1 MEKLLSFDKFG
12 DGFHFKLPGN
22 RDTHGTITGALL
34 SILMVVTLSFYSITM
49 LEQLILFGGTV
60 VTQSVRDSYYKP
72 SNLFPTEIPELH
84 GGNFNLAF
92 GLTAYDGNP
101 KSIDDP

>member
-34 SILMVVTLSFYSITM
+34 SILMIVTLSFYSITM
-49 LEQLILFGGTV
+49 LEQNLRFGGSTV
-60 VTQSVRDSYYKP
+60 TSSVRDSHFEYFET
-72 SNLFPTEIPELH
+72 FPTKI
-84 GGNFNLAF
+84 
-92 GLTAYDGNP
+92 
-101 KSIDDP
+101 